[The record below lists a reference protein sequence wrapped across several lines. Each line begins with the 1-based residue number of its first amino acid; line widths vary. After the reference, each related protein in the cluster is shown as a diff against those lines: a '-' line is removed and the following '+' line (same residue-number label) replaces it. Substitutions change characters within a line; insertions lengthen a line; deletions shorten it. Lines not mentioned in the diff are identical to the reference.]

1 MSNRSRTY
9 LLLEERLGRQLDKRV
24 MKARAAGQSWNQIA
38 RELDYDTHVPVT
50 AETVRLWFD
59 DADKARIA
67 RNARTVE
74 DSVAS

>member
-9 LLLEERLGRQLDKRV
+9 LLIEERLGRPLDKRV

-50 AETVRLWFD
+50 SASVANWFD
-59 DADKARIA
+59 AEDKARIA
-67 RNARTVE
+67 K
-74 DSVAS
+74 ASASAA

>member
-9 LLLEERLGRQLDKRV
+9 LLIEERLGRPLDKRV
-24 MKARAAGQSWNQIA
+24 IKARGQGQSWNQIA

-50 AETVRLWFD
+50 AESVRGWFD
-59 DADKARIA
+59 DADKAWIA
-67 RNARTVE
+67 KTRTVT